1 MFLDV
6 TQLHRDYLNQVG
18 SVDMK
23 QLLSLYE
30 TMLDSMTTRISSSLT
45 KYDLYLLT
53 VTPVVM
59 FLVSPTILSI
69 GLHRHENYF
78 NTEGFIEKSSKIK
91 SALKNSGKSLLGLE
105 NSLIF
110 NTPCRT

>member
-6 TQLHRDYLNQVG
+6 TQLHRDFLNQVG
-18 SVDMK
+18 SVDVK

-59 FLVSPTILSI
+59 FLVSPTNPSI
-69 GLHRHENYF
+69 GF
-78 NTEGFIEKSSKIK
+78 
-91 SALKNSGKSLLGLE
+91 AQA
-105 NSLIF
+105 
-110 NTPCRT
+110 